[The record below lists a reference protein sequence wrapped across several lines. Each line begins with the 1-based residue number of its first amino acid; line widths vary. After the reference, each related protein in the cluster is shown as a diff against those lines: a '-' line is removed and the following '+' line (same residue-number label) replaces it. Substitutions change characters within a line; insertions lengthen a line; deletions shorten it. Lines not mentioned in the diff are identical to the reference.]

1 MTSTL
6 SHFPRELVLC
16 RQEKAISLRQIAD
29 STKIN
34 VRYLE
39 AIECGDFHKLPCGI
53 YASSYLRQYARAVDF
68 DEAALLRYY
77 EDSMKN
83 SKPVA

>member
-1 MTSTL
+1 MTSTH
-6 SHFPRELVLC
+6 SHFPHELILC
-16 RQEKAISLRQIAD
+16 RQGKAISLRQIAD
-29 STKIN
+29 STKIS

-39 AIECGDFHKLPCGI
+39 AIERGDFQKLPCGI

-77 EDSMKN
+77 EDSMK
-83 SKPVA
+83 SGKPVA